1 MHAEG
6 VQGSILVTKVTHTRT
21 RDERATAHQVALLF
35 VLLFEGFGTKQVP
48 PWIDQNSDRRASP
61 TYVPHSILTSH
72 PGTGREER
80 RALRTCR

>member
-35 VLLFEGFGTKQVP
+35 ASCATFLGLRDLSRFLRGSIKILIAAPPLRMYLTPSSPHIRVP
-48 PWIDQNSDRRASP
+48 VEKS
-61 TYVPHSILTSH
+61 VEL
-72 PGTGREER
+72 
-80 RALRTCR
+80 